1 MNQPTTLQ
9 ISNMERPG
17 ALPRSIGELIFN
29 EPWEARAFGIAE
41 AMESQDTYQW
51 KYFRSRLIHQIC
63 QGCLQGSEPEY
74 YRQWFAALEDL
85 AVSFGFVTEEEL
97 DQRTQELTSTKEH

>member
-17 ALPRSIGELIFN
+17 ALPGSIGELIFN
-29 EPWEARAFGIAE
+29 EPWEARAFGMAV

-51 KYFRSRLIHQIC
+51 EDFRSRLIQQIC
-63 QGCLQGSEPEY
+63 QGCRQGSEPEY

-85 AVSFGFVTEEEL
+85 AVSFGYVTEEEL
-97 DQRTQELTSTKEH
+97 DRRT